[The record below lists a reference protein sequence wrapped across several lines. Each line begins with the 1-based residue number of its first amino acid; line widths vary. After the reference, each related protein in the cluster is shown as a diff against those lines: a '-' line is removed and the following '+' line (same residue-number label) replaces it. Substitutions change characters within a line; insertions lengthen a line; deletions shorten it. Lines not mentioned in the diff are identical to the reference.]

1 MSVAPPIRVS
11 HFYEWTHVNDSLL
24 GCFFAEFAD
33 HGARALSTSPGWSAR
48 ILGDPAFAALLRKT
62 LGANGLVMADAHA
75 PWGAAWDLDIED
87 AERRPQ
93 MIAGHRLCM
102 AMLADLGVE
111 TYTMHIGAGP
121 NYSNGGVHTAEMQ
134 ACALRTLEALLPD
147 AVSHGI
153 VIAVENIVEPSTDPA
168 VVASLVAPFDSP
180 HVACCLDLGH
190 AHVLDADAP
199 RTVAQLQPYVRERA
213 WNNRVKLTPFTEVV
227 RLLAPWI
234 VTCHVHD
241 NDATGDEHRL
251 PGDGKIDWPRY
262 LAALGACPRLKSIQ
276 NEWHPAG
283 YGYSIA
289 RACRCFDQFAADLE
303 AARRA
308 APRGTPAE
316 P

>member
-234 VTCHVHD
+234 VACHVHD
-241 NDATGDEHRL
+241 NDATGDQHLL
-251 PGDGKIDWPRY
+251 PGDGNTDWPAYMAELRQ
-262 LAALGACPRLKSIQ
+262 CPRLESIQ
-276 NEWHPAG
+276 NETNPCTRG
-283 YGYSIA
+283 TSIA
-289 RACRCFDQFAADLE
+289 RGCGVFRDL
-303 AARRA
+303 AGLIR
-308 APRGTPAE
+308 
-316 P
+316 